1 MRNQLARRA
10 PRVGHTKAKNHVIE
24 TRLEQLQKSL
34 ARYTPFAEGILENP
48 AKLPFQQTILV
59 AELLFFT
66 QCDRII
72 RLLAARPFWPVH
84 SGRIILS
91 LECLGWPEQR
101 HTVAAT
107 DFGF

>member
-1 MRNQLARRA
+1 MPVRNQLARRA
-10 PRVGHTKAKNHVIE
+10 ACIGHTEAKNHVIE

-34 ARYTPFAEGILENP
+34 ARYPPFAEGILENP

-72 RLLAARPFWPVH
+72 RLLAARHFWHVL
-84 SGRIILS
+84 SGQIILS
-91 LECLGWPEQR
+91 LKLLRCSEQ
-101 HTVAAT
+101 
-107 DFGF
+107 